1 MVQGFVVVEFIL
13 ADDDI
18 GDGFLVVL
26 CDGLC
31 HSPDLGGDEEGELQG
46 HGIVRD
52 FHLGVPDRQLDLRG
66 HQFGVLVDGD
76 LVDGGIVLLLVLLSL
91 LLFFLGG
98 HASSLYICEV
108 ALFLPALISM
118 RLGRKVLIFY

>member
-1 MVQGFVVVEFIL
+1 
-13 ADDDI
+13 
-18 GDGFLVVL
+18 
-26 CDGLC
+26 
-31 HSPDLGGDEEGELQG
+31 
-46 HGIVRD
+46 
-52 FHLGVPDRQLDLRG
+52 VPDRQLDLRG

-76 LVDGGIVLLLVLLSL
+76 LVDGGIVLLLFLLSL

-118 RLGRKVLIFY
+118 RLGKKVLICIDIN

>member
-1 MVQGFVVVEFIL
+1 MVEGFKVVEFIL
-13 ADDDI
+13 ADDDVH
-18 GDGFLVVL
+18 DGFLVVL

-31 HSPDLGGDEEGELQG
+31 HSPDLGGDEEGQLEG

-76 LVDGGIVLLLVLLSL
+76 LVYGRIVLLLFLLSL

-98 HASSLYICEV
+98 HASSLYIY
-108 ALFLPALISM
+108 M
-118 RLGRKVLIFY
+118 